1 MKRIVT
7 IQTLLALILIVGIAN
22 AQDKPQAAQPAQPT
36 DTSSQQN
43 KVPGRE
49 YLGPAA
55 DTIRPYRPASR
66 DPFKR
71 IPKAKIKAV
80 RTAAAAKL
88 IGVPTLE
95 MRRAEFKQKVDQARA
110 TDRPEPNPVSQY
122 LVTELDVN
130 GVFKDEQGY
139 GAFLRSQPTGTMF
152 FVRNGTRV
160 YNGEVVRITG
170 EDGGG
175 AKVMFREVSYTEV
188 NGKQV
193 PQERIVPKQASS
205 SAAK

>member
-1 MKRIVT
+1 MTRV
-7 IQTLLALILIVGIAN
+7 LLALILVVGVAN
-22 AQDKPQAAQPAQPT
+22 AQDKSPSTPASDST
-36 DTSSQQN
+36 SQQN

-71 IPKAKIKAV
+71 IPKQKIRAV
-80 RTAAAAKL
+80 RAAAAARL
-88 IGVPTLE
+88 VGFPTLE
-95 MRRAEFKQKVDQARA
+95 ARRAEFKQKVDQARA

-130 GVFKDEQGY
+130 GVFKDDQGY

-175 AKVMFREVSYTEV
+175 ARVMFREVSYTEV

-193 PQERIVPKQASS
+193 PQERIVPKQPTG

>member
-1 MKRIVT
+1 MKKKVT
-7 IQTLLALILIVGIAN
+7 VQILLALILVVGAAN
-22 AQDKPQAAQPAQPT
+22 AQDKSQPAQSS
-36 DTSSQQN
+36 DSSSQQN

-71 IPKAKIKAV
+71 IPKQKIKAV
-80 RTAAAAKL
+80 RAAAAARL
-88 IGVPTLE
+88 VGFPTLE

-110 TDRPEPNPVSQY
+110 SDRPEPNPVSQY

-193 PQERIVPKQASS
+193 PQERIVPKQASA